1 MKKIIFS
8 LLSIAVIVIIAITSC
23 QKTDEVINSNLKKM
37 SFESYEKYGK
47 IHNDFL
53 SYFKNEFV
61 INPDITKL
69 SEGIDYITQ
78 FYINFAMGL
87 DLSADEKNTLIKS
100 LEDYKRFLYT
110 PDLYNEL
117 FVSEESKGLYF
128 ESITQAH
135 NLGII
140 DDFEF
145 NSMNLIGQ
153 KAKDNHDGLIS
164 YEELKNIIL
173 QIKNEWIAQGYSIE
187 SDKGHALAITLA
199 ISLASIEWWE
209 ENPDAYDDNQK
220 NTKALPAWAGAD
232 IVGAGYGA
240 AVSAISSY
248 TTTGEVNWEAVGIGA
263 VSGAVSGSTGIIGK
277 AGKWLS
283 NLFK

>member
-209 ENPDAYDDNQK
+209 ENPDAYGDNQK
-220 NTKALPAWAGAD
+220 NTKALPVWVGAD
-232 IVGAGYGA
+232 IAGA
-240 AVSAISSY
+240 AVGATQSAIISY
-248 TTTGEVNWEAVGIGA
+248 TTTGEVNWESVGLSAVGGA
-263 VSGAVSGSTGIIGK
+263 IVGSTGIIGK
-277 AGKWLS
+277 AGKWIS

>member
-1 MKKIIFS
+1 
-8 LLSIAVIVIIAITSC
+8 
-23 QKTDEVINSNLKKM
+23 M
-37 SFESYEKYGK
+37 SFESFEKYGK
-47 IHNDFL
+47 MHNDFL
-53 SYFKNEFV
+53 SHFKNEFV

-78 FYINFAMGL
+78 FYINYAMELEIGT
-87 DLSADEKNTLIKS
+87 DEKNTLIKS

-110 PDLYNEL
+110 PEFYNEL
-117 FVSEESKGLYF
+117 FVSEDSSGLYF
-128 ESITQAH
+128 ESIKQAH
-135 NLGII
+135 NLRII

-145 NSMNLIGQ
+145 NRMNLIGQ

>member
-1 MKKIIFS
+1 M
-8 LLSIAVIVIIAITSC
+8 LGIAVIVIIAITSC

-37 SFESYEKYGK
+37 NFESYEKYGK

-78 FYINFAMGL
+78 FYINYAMRL
-87 DLSADEKNTLIKS
+87 DLSADEKDNLIKS

-128 ESITQAH
+128 ESITQAYK
-135 NLGII
+135 LGII

-173 QIKNEWIAQGYSIE
+173 QIKNEWIAKGYSIE

-209 ENPDAYDDNQK
+209 ENPDAFSDNQK
-220 NTKALPAWAGAD
+220 NTKALPVWAATD
-232 IVGAGYGA
+232 IVGAAVGA
-240 AVSAISSY
+240 TMSAITSY
-248 TTTGEVNWEAVGIGA
+248 ATTGEVNWSAVGINA
-263 VSGAVSGSTGIIGK
+263 VSGAVMGSTGAIAKG
-277 AGKWLS
+277 GQWLS
-283 NLFK
+283 SLFKK

>member
-1 MKKIIFS
+1 M
-8 LLSIAVIVIIAITSC
+8 LGIAVIAIIAITSC
-23 QKTDEVINSNLKKM
+23 QKPDEVINSNLKKM
-37 SFESYEKYGK
+37 SFESFEKYGK
-47 IHNDFL
+47 MHNDFL
-53 SYFKNEFV
+53 SHFKNEFV

-78 FYINFAMGL
+78 FYINYAMELEIGT
-87 DLSADEKNTLIKS
+87 DEKNTLIKS

-110 PDLYNEL
+110 PEFYNEL
-117 FVSEESKGLYF
+117 FVSEDSSGLYF
-128 ESITQAH
+128 ESIKQAH
-135 NLGII
+135 NLRII

-145 NSMNLIGQ
+145 NRMNLIGQ

>member
-8 LLSIAVIVIIAITSC
+8 LLGIAVIVIIAMTSC

-61 INPDITKL
+61 INPDTTS
-69 SEGIDYITQ
+69 SEGIDYITHLN
-78 FYINFAMGL
+78 INFAMGL

-100 LEDYKRFLYT
+100 LKDHKIFLYT
-110 PDLYNEL
+110 SDLYNEL
-117 FVSEESKGLYF
+117 LVSEESTCLYF
-128 ESITQAH
+128 ESTKQAH
-135 NLGII
+135 KLGII

-164 YEELKNIIL
+164 YEEN
-173 QIKNEWIAQGYSIE
+173 
-187 SDKGHALAITLA
+187 T
-199 ISLASIEWWE
+199 
-209 ENPDAYDDNQK
+209 DAFGDNQK
-220 NTKALPAWAGAD
+220 SKKALSVGTTSD
-232 IVGAGYGA
+232 IAGAGYS
-240 AVSAISSY
+240 AVVAKMDLKTILIS
-248 TTTGEVNWEAVGIGA
+248 ILI
-263 VSGAVSGSTGIIGK
+263 GIIGGGL
-277 AGKWLS
+277 AELTVKWFYKNKKKITAKLAKFGLRR
-283 NLFK
+283 NKNY